1 MHSTLY
7 FVSQLQQIWRQEP
20 RRNSHSPFWL
30 TPEQRAA
37 IIREL
42 LYPIAENPKHK
53 P

>member
-1 MHSTLY
+1 MHSTLH
-7 FVSQLQQIWRQEP
+7 FVSQLQQLWHQE
-20 RRNSHSPFWL
+20 SHSQHHSVFWL

-42 LYPIAENPKHK
+42 LYPVAEKSQQK